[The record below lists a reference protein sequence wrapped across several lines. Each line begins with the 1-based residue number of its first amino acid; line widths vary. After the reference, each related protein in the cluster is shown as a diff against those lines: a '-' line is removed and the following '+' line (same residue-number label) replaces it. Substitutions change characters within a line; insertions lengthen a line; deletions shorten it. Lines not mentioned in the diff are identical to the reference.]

1 MTGAQIPRYCIEP
14 ERLSTDGADAAALM
28 AAYGNALDEW
38 QRLVLDCWLGRDT
51 SGRYTVTSAGLGAVI
66 PPSVFMIIFGASNRI
81 SIADLFAAGVGPG
94 LLAAALRRTL
104 PWYARWRQAPPQ
116 DAAGPEG
123 REEIRRFFH
132 SVTTVIQ
139 ALPWE
144 KELAP
149 KSGLT

>member
-1 MTGAQIPRYCIEP
+1 M
-14 ERLSTDGADAAALM
+14 D
-28 AAYGNALDEW
+28 
-38 QRLVLDCWLGRDT
+38 
-51 SGRYTVTSAGLGAVI
+51 
-66 PPSVFMIIFGASNRI
+66 
-81 SIADLFAAGVGPG
+81 
-94 LLAAALRRTL
+94 AALRRTL